1 VRLDSR
7 TVFTFVLIG
16 VAIFLL
22 SRLVSGGS
30 LGGGINLVKIVYI
43 AIAFLIAIDVHEF
56 AHAYVADRLGDSLP
70 RGQGRVTLNPIR
82 HLDPFGTLMIFMTFV
97 GGIGIGWGKP
107 VQVNPSRIANGRH
120 GMALVAVA
128 GVIDNLLT
136 AIVAAV
142 LLQFGLLSGF
152 FYHPGGAVV
161 AVANLL
167 SVVVQI
173 NVLLAVF
180 NFLIPLPPLD
190 SFNFLVNVLPL
201 RWSWQLRQIERFG
214 PIILLLV
221 VLGSQ
226 MGILFFNPLYYLVA
240 VPSQWLNQAL
250 LGVA

>member
-1 VRLDSR
+1 MRLDTR
-7 TVFTFVLIG
+7 TVFTFVLVG

-30 LGGGINLVKIVYI
+30 VGGGLNLVRLVYI

-56 AHAYVADRLGDSLP
+56 GHAYVADRLGDGLP
-70 RGQGRVTLNPIR
+70 RGQGRVTLNPIK

-107 VQVNPSRIANGRH
+107 VQINPSRIANGRQ

-128 GVIDNLLT
+128 GVIANLLT
-136 AIVAAV
+136 AVAAAII
-142 LLQFGLLSGF
+142 LQAALRTGLLSHSGV
-152 FYHPGGAVV
+152 AAV

-167 SVVVQI
+167 SAVVQI
-173 NVLLAVF
+173 NILLAVF

-226 MGILFFNPLYYLVA
+226 MGILFFNPLYYLVS
-240 VPSQWLNQAL
+240 VPSHWLNQAF
-250 LGVA
+250 LGLA

>member
-7 TVFTFVLIG
+7 TVFTFVLVG

-22 SRLVSGGS
+22 SQLVAGHS
-30 LGGGINLVKIVYI
+30 LGGGLNLGNLVYI
-43 AIAFLIAIDVHEF
+43 AIAFLLAIDVHEF
-56 AHAYVADRLGDSLP
+56 GHAYVADRLGDSLP
-70 RGQGRVTLNPIR
+70 RGQGRVTLNPIK
-82 HLDPFGTLMIFMTFV
+82 HPDPFGTLMIFMTFV

-107 VQVNPSRIANGRH
+107 VQINPSRIANGRQ

-128 GVIDNLLT
+128 GVIANLLT
-136 AIVAAV
+136 AVVAAV
-142 LLQFGLLSGF
+142 ILQVALRGGLLD
-152 FYHPGGAVV
+152 HPGAALL
-161 AVANLL
+161 AVAKLL
-167 SVVVQI
+167 SVLVQI

-226 MGILFFNPLYYLVA
+226 MGILFFNPLNYLVYL
-240 VPSQWLNQAL
+240 PSQWLNHAL
-250 LGVA
+250 LSFA

>member
-7 TVFTFVLIG
+7 TVFTFVLVG

-22 SRLVSGGS
+22 SQLVSGHS
-30 LGGGINLVKIVYI
+30 LGGGLNLGNLVYI
-43 AIAFLIAIDVHEF
+43 AIAFLVAIDVHEF
-56 AHAYVADRLGDSLP
+56 GHAYVADRLGDSLP
-70 RGQGRVTLNPIR
+70 RGQGRVTLNPIK

-107 VQVNPSRIANGRH
+107 VQINPSRIANGRQ

-128 GVIDNLLT
+128 GVIANLLT
-136 AIVAAV
+136 AIVTAVILQAA
-142 LLQFGLLSGF
+142 LRFGFLN
-152 FYHPGGAVV
+152 HPGGAAI
-161 AVANLL
+161 AVAKLL
-167 SVVVQI
+167 SVLVQI

-201 RWSWQLRQIERFG
+201 GWSWQLRQIERFG

-226 MGILFFNPLYYLVA
+226 MGILFFNPLNYLVYL
-240 VPSQWLNQAL
+240 PSQWLNHAL
-250 LGVA
+250 LSFA

>member
-7 TVFTFVLIG
+7 TVGTFLLVGL
-16 VAIFLL
+16 AIYLL

-30 LGGGINLVKIVYI
+30 LLGGLNLGQLVYI

-56 AHAYVADRLGDSLP
+56 GHAFVADRLGDRTP
-70 RGQGRVTLNPIR
+70 RSQGRVTLNPIR
-82 HLDPFGTLMIFMTFV
+82 HLDPFGTLMILMTFV

-107 VQVNPSRIANGRH
+107 VQVNPSRIANGRQ
-120 GMALVAVA
+120 GMALVSVA
-128 GVIDNLLT
+128 GVIANLAT
-136 AIVAAV
+136 AIVAAII
-142 LLQFGLLSGF
+142 LRTGLLT
-152 FYHPGGAVV
+152 
-161 AVANLL
+161 LL
-167 SVVVQI
+167 SSASVPIETLLVAIVQI

-180 NFLIPLPPLD
+180 NFLVPLPPLD
-190 SFNFLVNVLPL
+190 GFNFLVNVLPM

-226 MGILFFNPLYYLVA
+226 MGILFFNPLQYLVYD
-240 VPSQWLNQAL
+240 PSIWLRGVL

>member
-1 VRLDSR
+1 MRLDSR
-7 TVFTFVLIG
+7 TVFTFVLVG

-22 SRLVSGGS
+22 SQLVSGHS
-30 LGGGINLVKIVYI
+30 LGGGLNLGNLVYI
-43 AIAFLIAIDVHEF
+43 AIAFLLAIDVHEF
-56 AHAYVADRLGDSLP
+56 GHAYVADRLGDSLP
-70 RGQGRVTLNPIR
+70 RGQGRVTLNPIK

-107 VQVNPSRIANGRH
+107 VQVNPSRIANGRQ

-128 GVIDNLLT
+128 GVIANLLT
-136 AIVAAV
+136 AVVAAAI
-142 LLQFGLLSGF
+142 LQVSLRGGLLD
-152 FYHPGGAVV
+152 HPGAALL
-161 AVANLL
+161 AVAKLL
-167 SVVVQI
+167 SVLVQI

-226 MGILFFNPLYYLVA
+226 MGILFFNPLNYLVYL
-240 VPSQWLNQAL
+240 PSQWLNHAL
-250 LGVA
+250 LSFA

>member
-7 TVFTFVLIG
+7 TVGMFVLVG
-16 VAIFLL
+16 LAVYLL

-30 LGGGINLVKIVYI
+30 LAGGLNVTGLVYI

-56 AHAYVADRLGDSLP
+56 GHAFIADRLGDGTP
-70 RGQGRVTLNPIR
+70 RSQGRVTLNPVR
-82 HLDPFGTLMIFMTFV
+82 HLDPFGTLMILMTFV

-107 VQVNPSRIANGRH
+107 VLVNPGSIANGRQ

-128 GVIDNLLT
+128 GVIANLAT
-136 AIVAAV
+136 
-142 LLQFGLLSGF
+142 
-152 FYHPGGAVV
+152 AVV
-161 AVANLL
+161 AAALWRAGLPGHLGAAAAPVAALL
-167 SVVVQI
+167 AAILQI

-180 NFLIPLPPLD
+180 NFLVPLPPLD
-190 SFNFLVNVLPL
+190 GFNFLVNVLPL

-226 MGILFFNPLYYLVA
+226 MGILFFNPLQYLVYM
-240 VPSQWLNQAL
+240 PSLWLRGML
-250 LGVA
+250 LGAA